1 MKKVLRIVGILV
13 VIAGIGCI
21 FFSNYITTQV
31 NEGKIKI
38 EKGQKKMDQ
47 SSGLFSSN
55 PYTKPLGKGITS
67 SGQKKIDEG
76 KQQVA
81 HYEELAGTLKIGG
94 IVGIIVG
101 AGLVIVSFFVGSNK
115 RR

>member
-38 EKGQKKMDQ
+38 EKGQQKIDQ

-76 KQQVA
+76 KQQVSY
-81 HYEELAGTLKIGG
+81 YEGLAATLKTSG